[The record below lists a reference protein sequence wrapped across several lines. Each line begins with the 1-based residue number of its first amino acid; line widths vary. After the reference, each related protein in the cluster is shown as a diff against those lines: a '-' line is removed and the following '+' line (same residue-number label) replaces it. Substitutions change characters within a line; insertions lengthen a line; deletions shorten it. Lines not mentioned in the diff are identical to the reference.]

1 MTQTMKRSILL
12 SLASLTN
19 VCRLSPVNR
28 ARWNS
33 CIGMLHIS
41 QDVSKVSGVT
51 FQLILKRLM
60 YTVVKQMVVPSNLTL
75 KSAASSLTD
84 KEENV
89 VRYVAGYVIM
99 KLKKKYRK
107 HHHQYASVLDSMKT
121 SLDEY
126 ESSILHQYMTTVA
139 HGPNKEIG
147 VVYIDHVNNNFFAL
161 TKAIELVCR
170 QHLDVRTD
178 PSDVMLSKIEEDALK
193 TEAVTSLW
201 ETMTVSLDTASQ
213 KMDLLKSVIKLWS
226 TIRIHSYIHL
236 PYHGQT
242 NSV

>member
-1 MTQTMKRSILL
+1 M
-12 SLASLTN
+12 N
-19 VCRLSPVNR
+19 C

-33 CIGMLHIS
+33 CIGMLHIILS
-41 QDVSKVSGVT
+41 QDVSKVSGVI

-126 ESSILHQYMTTVA
+126 ESSITSIHDYSRTWTEQRDRGGLY
-139 HGPNKEIG
+139 
-147 VVYIDHVNNNFFAL
+147 HVNITIFL
-161 TKAIELVCR
+161 L
-170 QHLDVRTD
+170 
-178 PSDVMLSKIEEDALK
+178 
-193 TEAVTSLW
+193 
-201 ETMTVSLDTASQ
+201 SQ
-213 KMDLLKSVIKLWS
+213 KQSNWYVGSILM
-226 TIRIHSYIHL
+226 
-236 PYHGQT
+236 
-242 NSV
+242 